1 MHGHRRQAVIVLL
14 GIAAALTVIVVRLLV
29 DARTAYR
36 NGAAAEERGEV
47 SEAIRFYLDA
57 GRLYVPGS
65 PFTRNA
71 LDRLDAIGIALVIKG
86 DYATARTAFEA
97 ERAALLGTRSLYTPY
112 AERLPSLE
120 RRLSRLLAAAEDRAS
135 PATFEERARWHAER
149 LAERPRPKTP
159 MVLLALLGLAMWVTS
174 AVLFFRKGVD
184 GNLVLRRG
192 PAMLASTGFLVGIAL
207 FLVCLRLA

>member
-1 MHGHRRQAVIVLL
+1 MSRLRRQVVIVLL
-14 GIAAALTVIVVRLLV
+14 GVIAALAVIVVRLVV
-29 DARTAYR
+29 DARNAYR

-57 GRLYVPGS
+57 GRLYLPGS

-71 LDRLDAIGIALVIKG
+71 LDRLDAIGVAQVTKG
-86 DYATARTAFEA
+86 DYATARAAFEA
-97 ERAALLGTRSLYTPY
+97 ERAAMLGTRSFYTPF

-135 PATFEERARWHAER
+135 PANFEERAKWHAER
-149 LAERPRPKTP
+149 LAQRPRPKTS
-159 MVLLALLGLAMWVTS
+159 MVMLALLGLGVWVTS
-174 AVLFFRKGVD
+174 AVVFFRKGVD
-184 GNLVLRRG
+184 ANLVLKRV
-192 PAMLASTGFLVGIAL
+192 PAMLAGAGFLVGVAL